1 MFAEFNFQKKER
13 QGWPQAVAE
22 GGSCYKWEEE
32 TSHNT
37 RQYHTNCY
45 KWEKETRLALAAQ
58 CLFLLLAIACLA
70 TIAIQWLELAT
81 VFYLH
86 PAQWNMTSSA
96 STFLLLGLLCLK
108 YENSLSGFGRKIS
121 PFHHQPLGL
130 ASQDNKNTRFGA
142 KEIWSDS
149 THDLS
154 YNHDPLEIL
163 EELDPIECWMFGAFR
178 TCLDL
183 RQKNDNRRCEII
195 PRYRAK
201 GQLELYYLIIRGWNE
216 PGITAVGWFYTTKP
230 LLWF

>member
-13 QGWPQAVAE
+13 QSWLQPVAE

-37 RQYHTNCY
+37 RQHHTNCY

-58 CLFLLLAIACLA
+58 CLFLLLAIACYCLPACLA

-81 VFYLH
+81 VFFLH
-86 PAQWNMTSSA
+86 LAQWNMTSSA

-108 YENSLSGFGRKIS
+108 YKNSLSGFGRKIS

-178 TCLDL
+178 TCWIWDK
-183 RQKNDNRRCEII
+183 RMTTEGVRSFQDIV
-195 PRYRAK
+195 PR
-201 GQLELYYLIIRGWNE
+201 GS
-216 PGITAVGWFYTTKP
+216 
-230 LLWF
+230 